1 MSVRRSLRRS
11 HRGLRRPEPT
21 AGEPAAGPSRALR
34 LIGTALANTTLLTAL
49 LYYFGLVYTQTYF
62 IYFRVHYTLLGQPPD
77 EIFGRGVDG
86 MLLPL
91 TGAAGAVLLFLILT
105 RFLKIRLGEDSWNRL
120 LRSCT
125 PVAGV
130 LGLALLVSSTAIAL
144 DPEPLRDRPG
154 APGLGFAIGVLMV
167 LFAWRHWTSRST
179 GSGRSSV
186 AELVTGYVLVSIGL
200 FWSVGDYSGAVG
212 TSRAYEAAGV
222 IPTRP
227 AATLYSAESL
237 NLTANGVVQV
247 KCADAGAAYKYRYTG
262 LKLLLQSGGQ
272 HVFLPANWRAS
283 TGVAFVIPKTD
294 KLRLEF
300 GPPRSVPPPA
310 C

>member
-1 MSVRRSLRRS
+1 M
-11 HRGLRRPEPT
+11 
-21 AGEPAAGPSRALR
+21 AEPAAGTSHALR
-34 LIGTALANTTLLTAL
+34 LVGAALANTTLLTAL
-49 LYYFGLVYTQTYF
+49 LYYFGLVETQTYF
-62 IYFRVHYTLLGQPPD
+62 GYFRVHYTLLGQTPD

-86 MLLPL
+86 VLPPL
-91 TGAAGAVLLFLILT
+91 TGGAGSILLFLVLN
-105 RFLKIRLGEDSWNRL
+105 RFLKILLGEARWARL
-120 LRSCT
+120 LQICC

-130 LGLALLVSSTAIAL
+130 LGLALLVSTIAIAL
-144 DPEPLRDRPG
+144 DPEPFRDHPG
-154 APGLGFAIGVLMV
+154 VPGLGFALGVLMT
-167 LFAWRHWTSRST
+167 LFSWRQWTSRRT
-179 GSGRSSV
+179 GGTRTSL

-200 FWSVGDYSGAVG
+200 FWAVGDYSGALG

-237 NLTANGVVQV
+237 NLTANGVRQV
-247 KCADAGAAYKYRYTG
+247 KCADPEAAYKYRYTG

-272 HVFLPANWRAS
+272 YVFLPANWRTS

-294 KLRLEF
+294 KQRLEF
-300 GPPRSVPPPA
+300 GPPRSVPPPG